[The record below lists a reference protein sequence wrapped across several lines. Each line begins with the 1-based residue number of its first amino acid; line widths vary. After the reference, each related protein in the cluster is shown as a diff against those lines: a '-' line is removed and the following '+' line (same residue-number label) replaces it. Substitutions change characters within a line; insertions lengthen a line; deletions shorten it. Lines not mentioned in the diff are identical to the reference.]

1 MMIKANFQK
10 LKIFISIQT
19 MKIYMYVLGASSN
32 PDNISCSVPKKVN
45 DKIVFF
51 GPCKKRLRDQF
62 YENYLSTSDS
72 GELSPPEDIYL
83 IGINAS
89 NAKKPRKIVWVG
101 KVKKFLTFEKAYNIF
116 SKTKTYQKLMNEI
129 ESPMHVMP
137 KYKDGCFIGY
147 KHRKALHKNSWE
159 SDIVKPKTLKDS
171 ALVRKNGNELILFNA
186 SEKKSVF
193 TRDCCFICDNIFF
206 ADGKGID
213 IDDVIL
219 EILEDEQNKR
229 GISSYSIFG
238 GSRGRA
244 IGLRGSWLEIMK
256 NQKKLIKHIIK
267 RAKEI
272 NAISKKNLKA
282 PQNTSCC

>member
-1 MMIKANFQK
+1 M
-10 LKIFISIQT
+10 
-19 MKIYMYVLGASSN
+19 
-32 PDNISCSVPKKVN
+32 
-45 DKIVFF
+45 
-51 GPCKKRLRDQF
+51 
-62 YENYLSTSDS
+62 
-72 GELSPPEDIYL
+72 
-83 IGINAS
+83 
-89 NAKKPRKIVWVG
+89 
-101 KVKKFLTFEKAYNIF
+101 
-116 SKTKTYQKLMNEI
+116 
-129 ESPMHVMP
+129 
-137 KYKDGCFIGY
+137 
-147 KHRKALHKNSWE
+147 
-159 SDIVKPKTLKDS
+159 
-171 ALVRKNGNELILFNA
+171 FNA

-219 EILEDEQNKR
+219 EILEDEQIKP

-244 IGLRGSWLEIMK
+244 IGLRGSWLEIRK

-282 PQNTSCC
+282 PQNKSCC

>member
-1 MMIKANFQK
+1 MRGNQ
-10 LKIFISIQT
+10 S
-19 MKIYMYVLGASSN
+19 Y
-32 PDNISCSVPKKVN
+32 
-45 DKIVFF
+45 
-51 GPCKKRLRDQF
+51 
-62 YENYLSTSDS
+62 
-72 GELSPPEDIYL
+72 
-83 IGINAS
+83 
-89 NAKKPRKIVWVG
+89 
-101 KVKKFLTFEKAYNIF
+101 
-116 SKTKTYQKLMNEI
+116 
-129 ESPMHVMP
+129 
-137 KYKDGCFIGY
+137 
-147 KHRKALHKNSWE
+147 KNSWE

-171 ALVRKNGNELILFNA
+171 ALVRKNGNELILVNP

-219 EILEDEQNKR
+219 EILKDEQNKR